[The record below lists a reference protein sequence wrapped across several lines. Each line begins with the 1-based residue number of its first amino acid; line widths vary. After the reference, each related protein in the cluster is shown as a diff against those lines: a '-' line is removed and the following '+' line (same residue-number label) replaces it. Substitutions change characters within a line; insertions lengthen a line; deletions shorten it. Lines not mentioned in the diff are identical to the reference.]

1 MASEASYV
9 YILSGQKFTQIAQN
23 GSLWKTWRLG
33 SNSVSRLVNF
43 NRAKLDGKCP
53 NSKIQRRYLGLFSN
67 TGLHDDLGLFSFPHK
82 YLTNEA
88 ISSTFVQLIPKGR
101 RSIL

>member
-1 MASEASYV
+1 MENAQ
-9 YILSGQKFTQIAQN
+9 ILKFKGDIWVDFPT
-23 GSLWKTWRLG
+23 L
-33 SNSVSRLVNF
+33 
-43 NRAKLDGKCP
+43 
-53 NSKIQRRYLGLFSN
+53 
-67 TGLHDDLGLFSFPHK
+67 GLHDDLGLFSFPHK